1 MQGLSS
7 DFPINPLLPSGGTWM
22 TMYQRKVKNCRLLK
36 AMMKSSPQLKIM
48 MIDLNLDFSD
58 SLEFHPE
65 QVVWGEGASGSH
77 PAPFS
82 SHSWLHPALQGVS
95 PECIWLPCPH
105 ILTSCSAP
113 CKHLSLRDVHR
124 NSTVYS

>member
-48 MIDLNLDFSD
+48 MIWVTRPTYSWPGFL
-58 SLEFHPE
+58 P
-65 QVVWGEGASGSH
+65 GS
-77 PAPFS
+77 
-82 SHSWLHPALQGVS
+82 
-95 PECIWLPCPH
+95 
-105 ILTSCSAP
+105 
-113 CKHLSLRDVHR
+113 
-124 NSTVYS
+124 